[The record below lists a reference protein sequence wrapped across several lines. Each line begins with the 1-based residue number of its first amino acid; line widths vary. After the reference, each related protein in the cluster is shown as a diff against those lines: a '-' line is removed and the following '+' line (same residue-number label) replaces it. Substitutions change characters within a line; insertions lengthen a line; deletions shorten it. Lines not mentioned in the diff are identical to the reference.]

1 MNNFHIRYFF
11 YKYKLN
17 LSIKKLIKLL
27 NKNNISLEEHY
38 DETTSYIVF
47 VRLQKLYTTSRF
59 IRIFKCI
66 VSYLYKLSYLI
77 ESNSNSNNSEVIT
90 KIQFNSDSFSKN
102 IKCFISIFIVGLFP
116 NIVCSNKVKHQSSL
130 IRYSKQFIQH
140 LVILGNNKQLSTITL
155 LKCLNSI
162 DSFYNQFKLW
172 KEADI
177 NYIVYDTA
185 KTYIEIS
192 LNEEINSKAYLIS
205 HIQSEK
211 NKLHQHIDYL
221 NNKEA
226 VYLFNNLIGDLK
238 NYDSIIKHLYWI
250 KIDYSLD
257 KEPYDK
263 TVVLN
268 LFMETKR
275 LIKNLV
281 SNRPDIIDELDDVL
295 NDEALTSVLK
305 QEQIDNDYFVIKC
318 YYIIDWIKKLQS
330 PDKDDKLQQFMNQFE
345 EKLKNKEYFKNL
357 IPFFF
362 RYILDELEIIHKQ
375 KNEFTKFIKQL

>member
-1 MNNFHIRYFF
+1 MNNFYILYFF

-17 LSIKKLIKLL
+17 LSIKKLIKLF
-27 NKNNISLEEHY
+27 NKHNISLKKQYE
-38 DETTSYIVF
+38 ETTSYTVF
-47 VRLQKLYTTSRF
+47 IRLQKLYTTSRF
-59 IRIFKCI
+59 IRLFKCI
-66 VSYLYKLSYLI
+66 VTYLYKFSILI
-77 ESNSNSNNSEVIT
+77 ESNSNNSEVIT
-90 KIQFNSDSFSKN
+90 KIQNKKIYVSKN
-102 IKCFISIFIVGLFP
+102 IKCLISIFIVGLFP
-116 NIVCSNKVKHQSSL
+116 NIVCSNKVKYQSLL
-130 IRYSKQFIQH
+130 IQLSKQFIQQ
-140 LVILGNNKQLSTITL
+140 LVILDNKHNSTITL

-172 KEADI
+172 KETDI

-211 NKLHQHIDYL
+211 NKLYKHIEYL

-226 VYLFNNLIGDLK
+226 VSLYNNLIGDLK

-263 TVVLN
+263 SVVLN

-295 NDEALTSVLK
+295 NDEALASVLK
-305 QEQIDNDYFVIKC
+305 QEYIDNEYFVMKC
-318 YYIIDWIKKLQS
+318 YYIIEWIKKLQS
-330 PDKDDKLQQFMNQFE
+330 PDKDVKLQQFTDQFE
-345 EKLKNKEYFKNL
+345 HKLKNKEYFKNL

-375 KNEFTKFIKQL
+375 KNEFTKFIKEL

>member
-1 MNNFHIRYFF
+1 M
-11 YKYKLN
+11 
-17 LSIKKLIKLL
+17 
-27 NKNNISLEEHY
+27 
-38 DETTSYIVF
+38 
-47 VRLQKLYTTSRF
+47 
-59 IRIFKCI
+59 
-66 VSYLYKLSYLI
+66 
-77 ESNSNSNNSEVIT
+77 
-90 KIQFNSDSFSKN
+90 
-102 IKCFISIFIVGLFP
+102 
-116 NIVCSNKVKHQSSL
+116 
-130 IRYSKQFIQH
+130 
-140 LVILGNNKQLSTITL
+140 
-155 LKCLNSI
+155 KCLNSI

-177 NYIVYDTA
+177 NYMVYDTA

-192 LNEEINSKAYLIS
+192 LNEEINSKPYLIS

-211 NKLHQHIDYL
+211 NKLYQHIEYL

-226 VYLFNNLIGDLK
+226 VSLYNNLISDLK

-305 QEQIDNDYFVIKC
+305 QERIDNDYFVM
-318 YYIIDWIKKLQS
+318 KLS
-330 PDKDDKLQQFMNQFE
+330 
-345 EKLKNKEYFKNL
+345 L
-357 IPFFF
+357 IH
-362 RYILDELEIIHKQ
+362 I
-375 KNEFTKFIKQL
+375 